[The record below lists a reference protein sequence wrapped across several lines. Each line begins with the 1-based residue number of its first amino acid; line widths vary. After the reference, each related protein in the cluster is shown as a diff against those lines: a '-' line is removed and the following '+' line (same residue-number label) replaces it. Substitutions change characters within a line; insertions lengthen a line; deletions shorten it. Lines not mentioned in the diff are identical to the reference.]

1 MPRVLLVSDSAVLA
15 EYPLN
20 KETIKIG
27 RVVGNDIPIESM
39 AVSSQHCKIVTV
51 DGDSFLEDLGS
62 TNGTY
67 VNGKKVRKHALE
79 HGDLITIGTHLLRYD
94 INDDADGADRAPSTE
109 QTPKPFARLK
119 VISGR
124 NAGRELPLA
133 KKMTTL
139 GEAGEHVAAIMQ
151 RNDGGLY
158 FIHVDGGE
166 SNQLSMLNGE
176 PVEQRKALHDHDV
189 IEVAGIRMELLMH

>member
-1 MPRVLLVSDSAVLA
+1 MPRVLLVSDNAVLA
-15 EYPLN
+15 EYSLD

-27 RVVGNDIPIESM
+27 RVANNDIPIESM

-67 VNGKKVRKHALE
+67 VNGKKVRKHALD

-94 INDDADGADRAPSTE
+94 RNDAADGNSTDTSTE
-109 QTPKPFARLK
+109 QTTKPIARLK
-119 VISGR
+119 IISGR
-124 NAGRELPLA
+124 NAGRELPIA

-151 RNDGGLY
+151 RGEGLI
-158 FIHVDGGE
+158 FIHIDGGE
-166 SNQLSMLNGE
+166 NNQQSMLNGE
-176 PVEQRKALHDHDV
+176 PVEQRKPLHDHDV
-189 IEVAGIRMELLMH
+189 IEVAGVRMELLMH